1 MKMRVFF
8 LLLLFGLMMFTRTAI
23 AVPVMDMGFGN
34 GVNIEDLKDLK
45 GFDHFNDFD
54 DDDDDDD
61 DEDDFE
67 KMFK

>member
-8 LLLLFGLMMFTRTAI
+8 LLLLFGLVMFTRAAI

-34 GVNIEDLKDLK
+34 GVNFEELK
-45 GFDHFNDFD
+45 GFDHFDDFD

-67 KMFK
+67 EMFK